1 MMSLERRQR
10 QLRWFDLT
18 LIALSAPVWLPAIG
32 VVALVVLV
40 TSGRP
45 IFFTQQRIGRGRRPF
60 SMVKFRTMLSGPNP
74 IVPDQSRITPIG
86 HLLRRTSLDELPQL
100 FNVIAGDM
108 SLVGPRP
115 MLPAL
120 SNRVGRGASL
130 RFAVRPGMTGL
141 AQVNGRNAISW
152 EQRLRYDQ
160 IWVDALCVSAATQ
173 VLAQTAS
180 VVVSG
185 NGIDGHDPADPLIAD
200 VPTDEPMHL
209 EDVRQRSADSI
220 QKRGAA

>member
-1 MMSLERRQR
+1 MMSLERCQR
-10 QLRWFDLT
+10 HLRWFDLT
-18 LIALSAPVWLPAIG
+18 LIALSAPVWLAAIG
-32 VVALVVLV
+32 VIALAVLV

-45 IFFTQQRIGRGRRPF
+45 IFFAQERIGRGRRPF
-60 SMVKFRTMLSGPNP
+60 AMVKFRTMLSGPNP

-130 RFAVRPGMTGL
+130 RFAVRPGMTGT

-160 IWVDALCVSAATQ
+160 IWVDALCVSAAAK

-200 VPTDEPMHL
+200 LPDDEPVRL
-209 EDVRQRSADSI
+209 DDVRQRSADSI
-220 QKRGAA
+220 QERGAA